1 MSLQRLF
8 PKSLQML
15 KFRKAV
21 KEEKEKI
28 SSLISDTIEGAVAF
42 SALVASAEDISDFF
56 LPGEDENG
64 DIKSIVFDTGD
75 EYFLVYGEEFPSLLT
90 RCKKTIM
97 IYRGETSVKGD
108 ALLLEGKEI
117 LELYKLLSGRNSLSF
132 DDERRYVL
140 RLRAVNSGLAAV
152 FGIRDNGRLVASA
165 SISSVNRSFA
175 LIADVFTA
183 EDYRCQGLAR
193 RCLLSCVEYALK
205 KGVTP
210 VLLCDEK
217 MCPYYEKAGFEI
229 YGKM

>member
-1 MSLQRLF
+1 
-8 PKSLQML
+8 ML

-42 SALVASAEDISDFF
+42 SALITSADGISDFF
-56 LPGEDENG
+56 LLGEDENG

-75 EYFLVYGEEFPSLLT
+75 EYFLIYGEEFPPLLT
-90 RCKKTIM
+90 RCEKTIM
-97 IYRGETSVKGD
+97 IYKGHSAEKGD
-108 ALLLEGKEI
+108 AESLEGKEI

-140 RLRAVNSGLAAV
+140 RLRAVNSGLSAV
-152 FGIRDNGRLVASA
+152 FGIRDKGRLVASA
-165 SISSVNRSFA
+165 SISSVNKKFA
-175 LIADVFTA
+175 LIADVFTSD
-183 EDYRCQGLAR
+183 DYRCRGLAR
-193 RCLLSCVEYALK
+193 RCLVSCVEYALE

-210 VLLCDEK
+210 MLLCDKK